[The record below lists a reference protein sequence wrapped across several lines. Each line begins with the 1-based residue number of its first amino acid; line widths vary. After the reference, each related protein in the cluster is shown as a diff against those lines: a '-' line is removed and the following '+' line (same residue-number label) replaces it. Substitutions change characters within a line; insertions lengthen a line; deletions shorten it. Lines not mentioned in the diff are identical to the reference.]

1 MSPKIG
7 LGTAQFGLDYGIAN
21 RHGRLS
27 RAEVLAILEC
37 ATAHE
42 IRVLDTSPS
51 YGECERRIGELK
63 PPGARFSIVTKTP
76 PLTGEVDAALHV
88 ESHLRKSLR
97 RLDATGVHGLLVHRP
112 DDLMGSHGREIHQAL
127 CDLRAAGAVSKIGV
141 SVYTGSQ
148 IDAVLERHPIDLIQ
162 LPLSVVD
169 QRLLDSGH
177 LRSLREANIEVH
189 ARSVLLQGLLML
201 DPAELPAHF
210 EPFREPLRNL
220 GRAAEREGLT
230 LLEAAI
236 GFVHGLAEVDLLIC
250 GVDSAA
256 HLGQLVRA
264 ARRDVD
270 PERFRGFGMGDP
282 QLLDPSRWP
291 AGVR

>member
-1 MSPKIG
+1 VKIG

-21 RHGRLS
+21 RRGWLS
-27 RAEVLAILEC
+27 RKEVQSILNCAIE
-37 ATAHE
+37 HE
-42 IRVLDTSPS
+42 IRVLDTSPC
-51 YGECERRIGELK
+51 YGDCERRIGELK
-63 PPGARFSIVTKTP
+63 PTDARFSIVTKTP
-76 PLTGEVDAALHV
+76 PLAGEVDAALHV
-88 ESHLRKSLR
+88 ESHLRKSLC
-97 RLDATGVHGLLVHRP
+97 RLDATAVHGLLVHRP
-112 DDLMGSHGREIHQAL
+112 EDLLGSRGAEIHEAL
-127 CDLRAAGAVSKIGV
+127 CELRAAGTVSKIGV
-141 SVYTGSQ
+141 SVYSGAQ

-162 LPLSVVD
+162 VPLSVVD

-177 LRSLREANIEVH
+177 LRALKEANIEVH
-189 ARSVLLQGLLML
+189 VRSVFLQGLLFL

-210 EPFREPLRNL
+210 EPFRGPLRNL
-220 GRAAEREGLT
+220 AHAAEREGLT

-236 GFVHGLAEVDLLIC
+236 GFVRGLADVDLLIC

-270 PERFRGFGMGDP
+270 PQLFRGFGIGDP
-282 QLLDPSRWP
+282 RILDPSRWP